1 MEKEGKKNRKK
12 KIITQRENDVAFASD
27 DKILDMK
34 TPTVEPKFVGVK
46 DNYLPH
52 VLVKLGICSNNGDAR
67 RYIRTKGVLLNGV
80 PTNSCDAI
88 SEGLKIEQFELA
100 VEGGLY
106 HIFLI

>member
-1 MEKEGKKNRKK
+1 MEKEGKKKRKSKVPVNKK
-12 KIITQRENDVAFASD
+12 KEVTFVDI
-27 DKILDMK
+27 
-34 TPTVEPKFVGVK
+34 EPKFVGVK

-52 VLVKLGICSNNGDAR
+52 VLVKLGICSTNGEAR
-67 RYIRTKGVLLNGV
+67 QYIRSKGVLLNGV
-80 PTNSCDAI
+80 RTNSSDAV

>member
-1 MEKEGKKNRKK
+1 MEKEKK
-12 KIITQRENDVAFASD
+12 KRKPKVPVSQ
-27 DKILDMK
+27 K
-34 TPTVEPKFVGVK
+34 TEVTFVDIEPKFVGVK

-52 VLVKLGICSNNGDAR
+52 VLVKLGICSSNGEAR
-67 RYIRTKGVLLNGV
+67 QYIRTKGVLLNGV
-80 PTNSCDAI
+80 NTNSCDAV

>member
-1 MEKEGKKNRKK
+1 MEKERKK
-12 KIITQRENDVAFASD
+12 RKLKVPVSQKKEVTFVDI
-27 DKILDMK
+27 
-34 TPTVEPKFVGVK
+34 EPKFVGVK

-67 RYIRTKGVLLNGV
+67 QYIRTKGVVLNGV
-80 PTNSCDAI
+80 PTNSCDAV

-100 VEGGLY
+100 VDGGLY